1 MSHGLSDPNNHVPA
15 VTPDDGWD
23 DGDFDFEVPPASA
36 LLPPKR
42 QVVLPA
48 ANMAD
53 EETQSLRIS
62 VDPQRVKPADSE
74 DEPQRLQVQ
83 EISGQVVKLGNQI
96 ATPKA
101 ARQIIFQKRVAR
113 PRVDQSEQDG
123 DVDWGSGRVHS
134 KRWLIWMSVGVVA
147 SVVLALCLLP
157 LINSM
162 NEAPRKSEVFTAVND
177 VVIEDIDAINA
188 MVGREPDALRLF
200 RQYAVASHPNDFLPF
215 TRDGG
220 KLRDTISSMW
230 QPLAI
235 PKSWSPAA
243 NYSWSVERLA
253 GHPCGILSGT
263 LPDHSPFLGFFI
275 HDGKQLLMDC
285 KATAAYGSA
294 AFSQLEKGLGD
305 SSEIRGIISASET
318 YSDALPET
326 EFQSYRFKS
335 PDGEISLWCYA
346 RRSEPAG
353 AAISP
358 LIQRGEITGEAAPT
372 QRITLKLAR
381 PPDGARQNQWL
392 ITEMLHIDWLAP

>member
-1 MSHGLSDPNNHVPA
+1 MSHSLSDPNNHAPA

-23 DGDFDFEVPPASA
+23 DGDFDFKVPPLSA

-42 QVVLPA
+42 QVVLPD
-48 ANMAD
+48 ANSAD
-53 EETQSLRIS
+53 EETQNLRIG
-62 VDPQRVKPADSE
+62 VEPQRVKP
-74 DEPQRLQVQ
+74 DESDDAPQRLQVQ
-83 EISGQVVKLGNQI
+83 EISGHVVKLANQI
-96 ATPKA
+96 ATPRTP
-101 ARQIIFQKRVAR
+101 RQIIFQERVTR
-113 PRVDQSEQDG
+113 PRLDQSEQDG
-123 DVDWGSGRVHS
+123 DVDWGSGRIHS
-134 KRWLIWMSVGVVA
+134 KRWLMWMSVGVLA
-147 SVVLALCLLP
+147 SVLLALCLLP

-177 VVIEDIDAINA
+177 VVVEDIDAINA
-188 MVGREPDALRLF
+188 MVEREPDALRMF
-200 RQYAVASHPNDFLPF
+200 RQYAVASQPNDFLPF
-215 TRDGG
+215 TRDGK
-220 KLRDTISSMW
+220 KLRDAISSTGP
-230 QPLAI
+230 PLAI
-235 PKSWSPAA
+235 PKNWTPSADS
-243 NYSWSVERLA
+243 SWSVERLA

-275 HDGKQLLMDC
+275 HDGKQLLMDW

-294 AFSQLEKGLGD
+294 AFSQLDKGLGD
-305 SSEIRGIISASET
+305 SSEIRGIISAAET

-381 PPDGARQNQWL
+381 PPQGARPNQWL